1 MKEPYFKYNLQYFPY
16 VSITAVI
23 VYMLLPKI
31 LAVILCTLF
40 ICFISFAYRYSGKY
54 ENIQYYTKYFSED
67 LLQKTA
73 EANQKLVEL
82 AWIIL
87 GILIPCLIFSKH
99 IAIFSWLML
108 FLSNYV
114 KYVDKNQFTTNY
126 IDGDKSYEGMMV
138 YFLFSIFFGMIFSIN
153 IAKEFTF
160 ISIVIGSIAASSI
173 YSYSNLIALKT
184 GFKAS
189 NSFSIPFIS
198 GLALSVS

>member
-16 VSITAVI
+16 VSISAVI

-31 LAVILCTLF
+31 LAVFLCSLF
-40 ICFISFAYRYSGKY
+40 VCFITFAYRYSAKY

-67 LLQKTA
+67 FLQKTA

-82 AWIIL
+82 SWITL

-99 IAIFSWLML
+99 IAIFSWLLL

-114 KYVDKNQFTTNY
+114 KYVDKNEFTIHY
-126 IDGDKSYEGMMV
+126 IDGDKSYEGMIV
-138 YFLFSIFFGMIFSIN
+138 YLLFSIFFGMLFYIN

-173 YSYSNLIALKT
+173 YSFSDLIALKT
-184 GFKAS
+184 GFKVS

-198 GLALSVS
+198 GLALSLS